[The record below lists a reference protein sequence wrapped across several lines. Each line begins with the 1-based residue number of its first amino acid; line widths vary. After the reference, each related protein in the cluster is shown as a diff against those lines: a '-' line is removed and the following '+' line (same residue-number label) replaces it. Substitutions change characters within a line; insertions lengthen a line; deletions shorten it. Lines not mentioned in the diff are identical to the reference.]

1 MKYILFLILFNTV
14 SVFSQIVSFK
24 ADTLFMDGDIYLV
37 DNIDYQV
44 NLYDSTIIT
53 SEVKKE
59 VRISYFIKDGIIY
72 INDDIELRIINNHR
86 LNVVYKNSRKED
98 DFYYSGKFK
107 LNINKN

>member
-1 MKYILFLILFNTV
+1 MRLLIFFILFNV
-14 SVFSQIVSFK
+14 SAFSQIVSFK

-37 DNIDYQV
+37 DNIEYQI

-53 SEVKKE
+53 PDFKRKVK
-59 VRISYFIKDGIIY
+59 VSYFIKDGIIY